1 MQAWDPYGEDGEND
15 EDAALAIDGD
25 PETAW
30 TTMSYFRNAEFGG
43 LKPGLGLV
51 LDLGSPQDVSTVEVD
66 LGGGGTDFEVRVAP
80 GSDDAPPDQLDDY
93 QVQGEASSASGPTV
107 VDLDRAVTTRYVLVW
122 LTSLPADGSE
132 FKGSVNEVSV
142 SG

>member
-1 MQAWDPYGEDGEND
+1 
-15 EDAALAIDGD
+15 
-25 PETAW
+25 
-30 TTMSYFRNAEFGG
+30 
-43 LKPGLGLV
+43 
-51 LDLGSPQDVSTVEVD
+51 
-66 LGGGGTDFEVRVAP
+66 
-80 GSDDAPPDQLDDY
+80 
-93 QVQGEASSASGPTV
+93 VQGEASSASGPTV